1 MFLGEILIEKYGVKS
16 VDVDKALQF
25 QRKFGGMLGSILINM
40 GIVNENTIVSA
51 LSEQLDVKIFGDAG
65 EIAPGLK
72 QLISDEGINV
82 SFLSNR
88 RWLPVSKDNGIIYF
102 AATNPLDYEILQYLG
117 NVAIDWDVYIV
128 TETRFRELLGEWEL
142 ERDANEIH
150 SFDISDMSD
159 VEIDR
164 LRELASEAPVIN
176 LVNGLISRAVNQGAS
191 DLHFEPYKNMYRV
204 RFRIDGILYDVDF
217 FPLKMQL
224 PIASRIKI
232 LSGMD
237 IAERRRPQDGQ
248 ISMKISSKEIDI
260 RVSTL
265 PLAEGESLV
274 LRFLVKESIRYDLE
288 ALGLEKDLVQYL
300 REDISKSAGVILLA
314 GPTGCGKTT
323 TLYSSL
329 NTINSEDK
337 KIITIE
343 DPIEYQL
350 DGINQ
355 IQVQPEI
362 GYDFLDALRSI
373 LRQDPDVLMIGE
385 IRDGET
391 ARVAMQSSLTGH
403 LVFSTVHTNDAPTAY
418 IRLIDLGI
426 EDYLINSSLISVIA
440 QRLVRKL
447 CPYCAE
453 QADLEPKTIAS
464 LGLDTLAERYNIRD
478 IKVMKAKGCPACNYT
493 GYKGRVGI
501 MEYLRCTDEIKSMP
515 KNSSFSSEIR
525 AYISSKDIRTLL
537 EDGLLKVLKG
547 ITTIEEVIRVCG

>member
-1 MFLGEILIEKYGVKS
+1 MLLGEILIEKYGVKS

-25 QRKFGGMLGSILINM
+25 QTKFGGMLGSILINM
-40 GIVNENTIVSA
+40 GIVDEDTIVSA
-51 LSEQLDVKIFGDAG
+51 LSDQLGVEIFRDQNKGGAG
-65 EIAPGLK
+65 FK
-72 QLISDEGINV
+72 KLIVDEGINI
-82 SFLSNR
+82 SFLLQR
-88 RWLPVSKDNGIIYF
+88 HWLPVSKENGIIFF
-102 AATNPLDYEILQYLG
+102 AATNPLDYEISQYLG
-117 NVAIDWDVYIV
+117 NINFAWNTYIV
-128 TETRFRELLGEWEL
+128 TETRFRELLSEWEI
-142 ERDANEIH
+142 EQDANEIN
-150 SFDISDMSD
+150 SFDISDMPD

-204 RFRIDGILYDVDF
+204 RFRIDGILYDIDF

-274 LRFLVKESIRYDLE
+274 LRFLVKESIRYDLA

-350 DGINQ
+350 DGVNQ

-385 IRDGET
+385 IRDRET

-403 LVFSTVHTNDAPTAY
+403 LVFSTVHTNDALTAY

-440 QRLVRKL
+440 QRLVRKV

-453 QADLEPKTIAS
+453 PADLEMETFKS
-464 LGLDTLAERYNIRD
+464 LDLDLLAERCNIHE
-478 IKVMKAKGCPACNYT
+478 IKVMKAKGCPSCNYT

-515 KNSSFSSEIR
+515 KDSSFSSQIR
-525 AYISSKDIRTLL
+525 NYISDQGIRTLF
-537 EDGLLKVLKG
+537 EDGLLKVIKG
-547 ITTIEEVIRVCG
+547 VTTIEEVIRVCG

>member
-1 MFLGEILIEKYGVKS
+1 MLLGEILIEKHGVKP
-16 VDVDKALQF
+16 VDIDKALQF
-25 QRKFGGMLGSILINM
+25 QTKFGGMLGSVLINM
-40 GIVNENTIVSA
+40 GIVDEETIVLA
-51 LSEQLDVKIFGDAG
+51 LSDQLEVKIFRDKNKT
-65 EIAPGLK
+65 EPGFKKFILDK
-72 QLISDEGINV
+72 GINV
-82 SFLSNR
+82 SFLLQR
-88 RWLPVSKDNGIIYF
+88 HWLPVKNENGKIFF
-102 AATNPLDYEILQYLG
+102 AATNPLDYEISQYIG
-117 NVAIDWDVYIV
+117 NMNINWDTYIV
-128 TETRFRELLGEWEL
+128 TETRFRELLSEWEI
-142 ERDANEIH
+142 EQETDEIM

-164 LRELASEAPVIN
+164 LKELASEAPVVN

-204 RFRIDGILYDVDF
+204 RFRIDGILYDIDF

-237 IAERRRPQDGQ
+237 IAERRMPQDGQ
-248 ISMKISSKEIDI
+248 ISIKISSQEIDI

-265 PLAEGESLV
+265 PLAAGESLV
-274 LRFLVKESIRYDLE
+274 LRFLIKESIRYDLE
-288 ALGLEKDLVQYL
+288 ALGLESDLVQYL
-300 REDISKSAGVILLA
+300 KEDISKSAGVILLA

-323 TLYSSL
+323 TLYSCL
-329 NTINSEDK
+329 DTINSEDK

-343 DPIEYQL
+343 DPIEYKL

-362 GYDFLDALRSI
+362 GYDFLNALRSI
-373 LRQDPDVLMIGE
+373 LRQDPDVLMVGE

-418 IRLIDLGI
+418 TRLIDLGI

-440 QRLVRKL
+440 QRLVRKI
-447 CPYCAE
+447 CPDCALP
-453 QADLEPKTIAS
+453 ANLEPEAFS
-464 LGLDTLAERYNIRD
+464 SFGLDILVKKYNINEV
-478 IKVMKAKGCPACNYT
+478 KVMKPKGCSSCNYT

-501 MEYLRCTDEIKSMP
+501 MEYLRCTDEIKSTP
-515 KNSSFSSEIR
+515 KDSNFSLETKKYMSDR
-525 AYISSKDIRTLL
+525 GIRTLL
-537 EDGLLKVLKG
+537 EDGLLKVIKG
-547 ITTIEEVIRVCG
+547 ITTIEEVMRVCG